1 MKTSTL
7 ILAMA
12 LTACGKDGSQ
22 TAKAPQTQ
30 ASQTQAS
37 QASGKKILASNVV
50 YADSS
55 DPKAM
60 LALQEQGVDTTT
72 KVLAAN
78 VIVQNT
84 EAKSDLKSS
93 NVEEA
98 LIETNLDVK
107 KIIVGTWTRNR
118 IGAATPPS
126 QATFDVNGTLAG
138 FYGESQYEIH
148 DNVITVKT
156 RVQYPEDEA
165 PVVRPS
171 LGSPGTTPD
180 DTRLGSPGTTPGDTY
195 PGMAPEEPMPGDMVG
210 AMLTESLSEYTFV
223 ILKRTETKM
232 QVLNLNG
239 LAVEEWT
246 K

>member
-156 RVQYPEDEA
+156 WVQDPEE
-165 PVVRPS
+165 
-171 LGSPGTTPD
+171 D